1 VAAKQK
7 PRKNARIAAIKARA
21 EAAKADPE
29 REHER
34 KYASLVQLVA
44 QGANIASTHA
54 LFKLLRR
61 DLTGEFKRF
70 RYRLVIDE
78 ALDVVGKYDQLTKED
93 PQILAQQRLIVLD
106 ELGRWRWNY
115 AEHPNYKGKFEF
127 LRPLCDNGN
136 LVQARGDVLLWTFP
150 AQFLANFEQVYIA
163 TYLFE
168 GQAMSDYL
176 KANGIP
182 YRLRSMSDD
191 KEHLV
196 EHATS
201 RNTKQK
207 HALADLIQIEADPRL
222 NAIGSPT
229 HGLEQPL
236 SKTWYDRLMRNGG
249 DPKDLLGQARRNLGY
264 FFERRARTPSALNM
278 WTCFDGKDG
287 RDYQHESKLRKT
299 LKDDRYTRGFV
310 PVNSKATNSHR
321 RKASL
326 AYMCNRFQDPI
337 VLGYFEDHGIEVRSD
352 LFALTEL
359 VQWIWRSRIREGQPI
374 HLYLPSERM
383 RQILNNWVRYTD
395 AEIVTLRVRLDN
407 HFGPTF
413 RDGDEVQKG
422 VPVDQIVHEKCLK
435 EALTVFE
442 NTRKDGSSFYAGY
455 CHYCGESVSDPFKDR
470 AKGFKIA
477 HKARVTRTAEEAERR
492 LAEISSYPSRELP
505 ARRLYLDSLRR
516 YGIRVAVSEADGI
529 TPTHAYFPYTAAEQV
544 VGFREKDLERGNILA
559 HGRMGWDDVDMF
571 GWLQALG
578 SPTDTLYVTEG
589 EFDAVALWQV
599 LQEREGMNPAV
610 VSLNGGVGSAVLN
623 IRRFKEEGMPRFAQ
637 VILVFDQDEPGQKA
651 QRDVLLLLPAARTVH
666 LPEKDANDCII
677 KGRAGELYQAAKAA
691 AV

>member
-1 VAAKQK
+1 MSLTAPDYPTPITVIDALMGQRKTRYLQRLMNQQHYEAAAKGEEPPRFIYIAVTLDERNRCAEACPNLNFREPVVAAKQK

-326 AYMCNRFQDPI
+326 AYMCNGSRTRLYWATSKITVSRCARSPALADGKGAGLGFSPAFQSLPAFPPNLSGKHGSVPRTHRYRHHLLHVGGDHLRDC
-337 VLGYFEDHGIEVRSD
+337 VLAGGLRDHQYPQPFRAHD
-352 LFALTEL
+352 RRYALS
-359 VQWIWRSRIREGQPI
+359 I
-374 HLYLPSERM
+374 
-383 RQILNNWVRYTD
+383 
-395 AEIVTLRVRLDN
+395 
-407 HFGPTF
+407 
-413 RDGDEVQKG
+413 
-422 VPVDQIVHEKCLK
+422 
-435 EALTVFE
+435 
-442 NTRKDGSSFYAGY
+442 
-455 CHYCGESVSDPFKDR
+455 DR
-470 AKGFKIA
+470 AGA
-477 HKARVTRTAEEAERR
+477 APDPPH
-492 LAEISSYPSRELP
+492 
-505 ARRLYLDSLRR
+505 
-516 YGIRVAVSEADGI
+516 
-529 TPTHAYFPYTAAEQV
+529 HA
-544 VGFREKDLERGNILA
+544 
-559 HGRMGWDDVDMF
+559 
-571 GWLQALG
+571 
-578 SPTDTLYVTEG
+578 
-589 EFDAVALWQV
+589 
-599 LQEREGMNPAV
+599 
-610 VSLNGGVGSAVLN
+610 
-623 IRRFKEEGMPRFAQ
+623 
-637 VILVFDQDEPGQKA
+637 
-651 QRDVLLLLPAARTVH
+651 
-666 LPEKDANDCII
+666 
-677 KGRAGELYQAAKAA
+677 
-691 AV
+691 